1 MLYYF
6 PVDVIVWITLIKMLR
21 RVKNRAEKVSMNIK
35 MN

>member
-1 MLYYF
+1 MLNYVQ
-6 PVDVIVWITLIKMLR
+6 VDVIVWITLMKMLR